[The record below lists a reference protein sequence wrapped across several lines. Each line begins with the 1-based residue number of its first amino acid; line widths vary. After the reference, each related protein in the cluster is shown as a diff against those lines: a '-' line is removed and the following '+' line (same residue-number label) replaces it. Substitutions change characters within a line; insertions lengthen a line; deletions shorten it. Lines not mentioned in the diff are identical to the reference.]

1 MSVKTDSTA
10 QTTRQPVYQIRVQG
24 HLENQWTEWFDGMAV
39 VREANGETCLTG
51 PVIDQAALFGLL
63 KKVRDTGMPLLSV
76 MRIEAA
82 ELDAIVC
89 RVSHQHKEMNHE
101 WIPGGWKNTMMA
113 RDQATMDSL
122 VTTEWLS
129 RRLDDADLVILDC
142 TVAVEPDAEAGF
154 RLVSGQAQYEAGH
167 IPGAGFA
174 DLLGALSAPDKPEW
188 WMPMPTPEQFCAA
201 MGALGVG
208 DDSRVVLYDAS
219 GRMWSARVWWMLRW
233 IGFDNVALLDGGLGL
248 WQAEGRP
255 LSTKL
260 PARAPRQLTPS
271 LRPEAI
277 ADQGEILAAIEAG
290 AVDAGAVC
298 LIDALGEESYRMRH
312 IPGAAPVDANG
323 LLDETGRYL
332 PEDELAALHAPHASQ
347 DDASARIITYCGGGV
362 AASSNAFI
370 LTRSGFENVAVY
382 AASMQEWATNPA
394 NPLVVADA

>member
-1 MSVKTDSTA
+1 MPKEADPTVR
-10 QTTRQPVYQIRVQG
+10 TTRQPVYQIRVQG

-39 VREANGETCLTG
+39 ARGANGETRLTG
-51 PVIDQAALFGLL
+51 PVVDQAALFGLL

-76 MRIEAA
+76 IRIEAA
-82 ELDAIVC
+82 ELDATEC
-89 RVSHQHKEMNHE
+89 RISHKRKEMNHE
-101 WIPGGWKNTMMA
+101 CIPGGWKNNMTA
-113 RDQATMDSL
+113 KDQAAMDSL
-122 VTTEWLS
+122 VTTEWLNQH
-129 RRLDDADLVILDC
+129 LDDPDLVILDC
-142 TVAVEPDAEAGF
+142 TVVVEPDAAVGF
-154 RLVSGQAQYEAGH
+154 RLVNGQAQYEAGH

-174 DLLGALSAPDKPEW
+174 DLLRALSAPDKPEW

-208 DDSRVVLYDAS
+208 NDSRVVLYDAS

-233 IGFDNVALLDGGLGL
+233 VGFDNVALLDGGLGL

-255 LSTKL
+255 LSTEV
-260 PARAPRQLTPS
+260 PTRAPRQLTPS

-332 PEDELAALHAPHASQ
+332 SEDALAALHAPHASQ
-347 DDASARIITYCGGGV
+347 DDTDARIITYCGGGV

-370 LTRSGFENVAVY
+370 LTRLGFDNVAVY
-382 AASMQEWATNPA
+382 AASMQEWAADPA
-394 NPLVVADA
+394 DPLVVADA

>member
-1 MSVKTDSTA
+1 MSDKANPTA
-10 QTTRQPVYQIRVQG
+10 EVARPPVYQIRVRG
-24 HLENQWTEWFDGMAV
+24 HLDNQWTEWFDGMAI
-39 VREANGETCLTG
+39 VREANGETRLTG
-51 PVIDQAALFGLL
+51 PVVDQAALFGLL

-82 ELDAIVC
+82 EGDATEYRI
-89 RVSHQHKEMNHE
+89 SHEHKEKKHE
-101 WIPGGWKNTMMA
+101 WFSQDWENRMTDKDRGM
-113 RDQATMDSL
+113 MDSL

-129 RRLDDADLVILDC
+129 QHLDDPDLVILDC
-142 TVAVEPDAEAGF
+142 TVVVEPDAEAGF
-154 RLVSGQAQYEAGH
+154 RLVNGQAQYEAGH

-233 IGFDNVALLDGGLGL
+233 VGFDNVALLDGGLGL

-255 LSTKL
+255 LSTEL
-260 PARAPRQLTPS
+260 PARTPQRLTPS

-277 ADQGEILAAIEAG
+277 ADQSEILAAIQAG

-332 PEDELAALHAPHASQ
+332 PEDELAARHAPHASQ

-370 LTRSGFENVAVY
+370 LTRLGYENVAVY
-382 AASMQEWATNPA
+382 AASMQEWAADPA
-394 NPLVVADA
+394 NPLIVADA

>member
-1 MSVKTDSTA
+1 MSKEADPTLEVA
-10 QTTRQPVYQIRVQG
+10 RPPIYQIRVQG

-39 VREANGETCLTG
+39 LREANGETRLTG
-51 PVIDQAALFGLL
+51 PVVDQAALFGLL

-76 MRIEAA
+76 MCIEAA
-82 ELDAIVC
+82 ELDATEC
-89 RVSHQHKEMNHE
+89 RISHKHKEMNHE
-101 WIPGGWKNTMMA
+101 WIPGGWKNNMTA
-113 RDQATMDSL
+113 NDQTTMDSL
-122 VTTEWLS
+122 VRTAWLS
-129 RRLDDADLVILDC
+129 QHLDDPDLVILDC
-142 TVAVEPDAEAGF
+142 TVVVEPDAEMGF
-154 RLVSGQAQYEAGH
+154 RLVNGRAQYEVGH

-188 WMPMPTPEQFCAA
+188 WMPMPTPEQFCTA

-233 IGFDNVALLDGGLGL
+233 VGFDNVALLDGGLGL

-255 LSTKL
+255 LSTGL
-260 PARAPRQLTPS
+260 PATTPRQLTPS

-277 ADQGEILAAIEAG
+277 AEQSEILAAIDAG
-290 AVDAGAVC
+290 AIDAGAVC

-323 LLDETGRYL
+323 LLDEAGRYL
-332 PEDELAALHAPHASQ
+332 PEDELAARHAPFASP
-347 DDASARIITYCGGGV
+347 DDTSARIITYCGGGV

-370 LTRSGFENVAVY
+370 LTRLGYDNVAVY
-382 AASMQEWATNPA
+382 AASMQEWAADPA
-394 NPLVVADA
+394 NPLIVADA